1 MSEDEIYVYTKEW
14 LIKKGYEIL
23 GGQPP
28 NGSDDF
34 PVVEIKKERNQDKGS
49 KGSFKPDLIAKNSQE
64 ILVIECKP
72 KYDEDD
78 EEKLNQV
85 LASNKRQQLFIE
97 ELLQRKLITESEQGN
112 KVKFCLANNSKIE
125 PLETINNIFI
135 SDDPEKC
142 DLVRPNKTDLGIS

>member
-14 LIKKGYEIL
+14 LIDKGYEIL

-64 ILVIECKP
+64 ILVVECKP
-72 KYDEDD
+72 KYDRDD
-78 EEKLNQV
+78 EQKLNQV
-85 LASNKRQQLFIE
+85 LANKKRQQLFIE
-97 ELLQRKLITESEQGN
+97 ELLQRKLITATEQSF
-112 KVKFCLANNSKIE
+112 KVKFCLANNSKIA
-125 PLETINNIFI
+125 PLESINNFFI
-135 SDDPEKC
+135 SDHSEKC
-142 DLVRPNKTDLGIS
+142 TVVRPTKADLGIS

>member
-14 LIKKGYEIL
+14 LIDKGYEIL

-64 ILVIECKP
+64 ILVVECKP
-72 KYDEDD
+72 KYDRDD
-78 EEKLNQV
+78 EQKLNQV
-85 LASNKRQQLFIE
+85 LANKKRQQLFIE
-97 ELLQRKLITESEQGN
+97 ELLQRKLITATEQSF
-112 KVKFCLANNSKIE
+112 KVEYIIIVVFSCYHWILSK
-125 PLETINNIFI
+125 TAI
-135 SDDPEKC
+135 SSGC
-142 DLVRPNKTDLGIS
+142 